1 MNFSIQPVLENDK
14 VVLYPL
20 GESDFETLYA
30 VASDPEIWEQHPNR
44 DRWRR
49 EVFSNFF
56 EGALASGGA
65 YRIVDKSSGEVIGS
79 TRIYDYDAANDTIL
93 IGYTFFA
100 KAYWGQGYN
109 RSVKNLMLDYL
120 FKHVSRVVFHIGAVN
135 KRSQRSIE
143 SLGARKIGEELV
155 TYYGESP
162 KLNYVYEVRRDW

>member
-120 FKHVSRVVFHIGAVN
+120 
-135 KRSQRSIE
+135 
-143 SLGARKIGEELV
+143 
-155 TYYGESP
+155 
-162 KLNYVYEVRRDW
+162 